1 MRQIESGL
9 QIACIRWLMLQYRD
23 IWEVAT
29 AIPNGGQRPVRVI
42 NGRAI
47 CSEGVKLKRE
57 GVKAGVSD
65 VIIFR
70 ASKEYYGLHIEFKT
84 KTGRQSEA
92 QKIWQKKMEREG
104 YKYEICRS
112 FEEFVKIIK
121 DYVQAV

>member
-9 QIACIRWLMLQYRD
+9 QTSCMRWLMLQYRD
-23 IWEVAT
+23 LWEVAT
-29 AIPNGGQRPVRVI
+29 AIPNGGQRPVRII
-42 NGRAI
+42 NGKVV

-70 ASKEYYGLHIEFKT
+70 ATAEYHGLHVEFKT

-92 QKIWQKKMEREG
+92 QKRWQKKMEVEE

-112 FEEFVKIIK
+112 FDEFKKIIEN
-121 DYVQAV
+121 YVKA